1 MNALFYCYNAIKI
14 GAKNKQLILLKFLKS
29 HLAQIQL
36 LGKIS
41 NYLAFLTTI
50 VIFMNDKEKFET
62 LFAVCKSLAE
72 AGQTPSV
79 GILRGKAPFKVS
91 VLEAIEVIKR
101 FNQHQQLEA
110 EKPAPKAL
118 SDKERI
124 VELEARVSQLEQAI
138 GVIEAR
144 LAKLDV

>member
-1 MNALFYCYNAIKI
+1 M
-14 GAKNKQLILLKFLKS
+14 
-29 HLAQIQL
+29 
-36 LGKIS
+36 
-41 NYLAFLTTI
+41 TTI
-50 VIFMNDKEKFET
+50 QYQIILEPENKVLCTKNAKHTQPLVRSLIFMNDKEKFET
-62 LFAVCKSLAE
+62 LFAVCRSLAE

-138 GVIEAR
+138 GVMEAR